1 MRIAFEIGA
10 GKLERNWRNV
20 GAGGRVCWSLSL
32 KKQRQDEN
40 FVRIDSSDGL
50 FWTGLWSCRGWRSS
64 QRVYAVE
71 IFKHFAEKTT
81 LSDVSTADTLLLHI
95 VCVLMRLKLIITN
108 HYQNYIKAPIKY
120 TTHEIAMC
128 LNSHSLSNWHS
139 RITRQLSYKRTFSQ
153 NLVSTKNFFPVYD
166 LKNMTCLGLKVD

>member
-20 GAGGRVCWSLSL
+20 GAGGRVCWSKSL
-32 KKQRQDEN
+32 KNSVRTRILLGQILVTAYFEQGCGAVGADDHPSECTPWKYLSILQRKQ
-40 FVRIDSSDGL
+40 
-50 FWTGLWSCRGWRSS
+50 LWVTRALQTLYSC
-64 QRVYAVE
+64 
-71 IFKHFAEKTT
+71 
-81 LSDVSTADTLLLHI
+81 
-95 VCVLMRLKLIITN
+95 VCALMRLKLIITDN
-108 HYQNYIKAPIKY
+108 YQNYIKAQIKY

-128 LNSHSLSNWHS
+128 HNSHSLSNWHS
-139 RITRQLSYKRTFSQ
+139 RITGQLSYKRTFSQ